1 MTLSDAA
8 IAVTSVTALFAMAYA
23 VRVAGLHYRWPA
35 EAQRKL
41 VHVGVGIHA
50 MLLPLVLD
58 KGGFILFAA
67 LALAALLVLRSSWA
81 RKGAGASVHSVE
93 RRSWGDLLFLVAVT
107 VLFVRA
113 PGDPALYL
121 LPIAVLTLSDAAAAV
136 IGTEYGRRRF
146 GGRDRLKSMEGTV
159 VFFVVTWMVAMA
171 ILVTAT
177 DVPRVNTVL
186 LATVVAAFAAQIEAE
201 SWKGLDNLFVPV
213 GIHAL
218 LTFNNNEAPLLLAAL
233 TCAFVALIVLAQT
246 CSQGFGMTPH
256 AGRSNAVCLFLA
268 AAMTSP
274 QHAILP
280 VAAFMA
286 HLASRRDAANPDLDD
301 LDFVAVVSLIGVF
314 WLTVGG
320 LTGRIASEFYTISFA
335 GVFAGLTVLTLPT
348 RTFHWRF
355 AAAAAISVVTWGLQ
369 RLTLAGD
376 TAEILWAD
384 RTHMAITAA
393 LTILACAFGAAWRPI
408 LPFRRGALFTAL
420 VLGISAI
427 SFGLAIAG
435 GWRSDGST
443 R

>member
-1 MTLSDAA
+1 MTLSDAL
-8 IAVTSVTALFAMAYA
+8 IAVASVTALFAMAYA

-67 LALAALLVLRSSWA
+67 LALAALLLLRSPWA

-136 IGTEYGRRRF
+136 VGTEYGRRRF
-146 GGRDRLKSMEGTV
+146 GARDRLKSMEGTV

-177 DVPRVNTVL
+177 EVPRVNTVL

-218 LTFNNNEAPLLLAAL
+218 LTFNNNEAPLLLAVL

-246 CSQGFGMTPH
+246 CSQLFEMTPH

-268 AAMTSP
+268 AGMTSP

-335 GVFAGLTVLTLPT
+335 GVFAGLAVLTLPT
-348 RTFHWRF
+348 RAFHWRF

-376 TAEILWAD
+376 TAGILWAG

-408 LPFRRGALFTAL
+408 LPFRRGAVFTAL
-420 VLGISAI
+420 VLAISAI
-427 SFGLAIAG
+427 SFGLAIG
-435 GWRSDGST
+435 GEWRSDGST

>member
-1 MTLSDAA
+1 MTLTGVL
-8 IAVTSVTALFAMAYA
+8 IAVASVAALFAMTYA
-23 VRVAGLHYRWPA
+23 VRVAGLHYGWPA
-35 EAQRKL
+35 EVQRKL
-41 VHVGVGIHA
+41 VHVGVGIYA

-58 KGGFILFAA
+58 KGAFILFAV
-67 LALAALLVLRSSWA
+67 LALAALLVLRSPWA
-81 RKGAGASVHSVE
+81 GKRAGASLHSVE

-136 IGTEYGRRRF
+136 VGTEYGRRRF
-146 GGRDRLKSMEGTV
+146 GAGDRLKSMEGTV
-159 VFFVVTWMVAMA
+159 AFFVVTWMVAMT
-171 ILVTAT
+171 ILVAAT

-186 LATVVAAFAAQIEAE
+186 LATVVAAFAAQVEAE

-218 LTFNNNEAPLLLAAL
+218 LTFNDDTDPRLLAVL
-233 TCAFVALIVLAQT
+233 TCAFIALIVFAQK
-246 CSQGFGMTPH
+246 CSQWFGMTPH

-268 AAMTSP
+268 AGMTSP

-286 HLASRRDAANPDLDD
+286 HVASRRDAANPDLDD

-320 LTGRIASEFYTISFA
+320 LTGRITSEFYTISFA
-335 GVFAGLTVLTLPT
+335 GVFAGLAVLTLST
-348 RTFHWRF
+348 RAFYWRF
-355 AAAAAISVVTWGLQ
+355 AAAAAISIFTWWLQ
-369 RLTLAGD
+369 HWTLADD
-376 TAEILWAD
+376 TADVLWAG
-384 RTHMAITAA
+384 RTQMAITAA
-393 LTILACAFGAAWRPI
+393 LTILACAIGAAWRPI
-408 LPFRRGALFTAL
+408 LPFRRGALFAAL
-420 VLGISAI
+420 VLAISAI

-435 GWRSDGST
+435 GWPSDG
-443 R
+443 RIR